1 MKLMNNL
8 HNLHDKAIMM
18 YYTAKGVLKVMKPS
32 RLRFKKEDQF
42 VKMYVRQLLRK
53 AKTLED
59 VPHIGNLIDVVRAE
73 VERIEREYEEKHKK
87 AVEEVATPK
96 EVVTE
101 APKEVVAPVN
111 EAPKEV
117 VTATATVSETPKD
130 NTESERKEEHAE

>member
-1 MKLMNNL
+1 
-8 HNLHDKAIMM
+8 
-18 YYTAKGVLKVMKPS
+18 MKPS

-53 AKTLED
+53 ARTLED
-59 VPHIGNLIDVVRAE
+59 VPHIGNLIDVVRTE
-73 VERIEREYEEKHKK
+73 VERIEREHEEKLKK

-101 APKEVVAPVN
+101 VPKEVVVAPAPVSEQPKVE

-117 VTATATVSETPKD
+117 VTATATVSETLKD

>member
-1 MKLMNNL
+1 MKL
-8 HNLHDKAIMM
+8 
-18 YYTAKGVLKVMKPS
+18 S

-42 VKMYVRQLLRK
+42 VKIYVRQLLRK

-59 VPHIGNLIDVVRAE
+59 VPHIGNLKDVVRTE

-101 APKEVVAPVN
+101 VPKEV
-111 EAPKEV
+111 
-117 VTATATVSETPKD
+117 ATPTPTVSEASKET
-130 NTESERKEEHAE
+130 TESERKEEHAE

>member
-1 MKLMNNL
+1 
-8 HNLHDKAIMM
+8 
-18 YYTAKGVLKVMKPS
+18 MKPS

-101 APKEVVAPVN
+101 VPKEVVVSTAPVS
-111 EAPKEV
+111 ESPKEV
-117 VTATATVSETPKD
+117 VTPTPTVSETPKET
-130 NTESERKEEHAE
+130 TETERKEEHAE

>member
-1 MKLMNNL
+1 
-8 HNLHDKAIMM
+8 
-18 YYTAKGVLKVMKPS
+18 MKPS

-42 VKMYVRQLLRK
+42 VRMYVRQLLRK

-59 VPHIGNLIDVVRAE
+59 VPHIGNLIDVVRTE
-73 VERIEREYEEKHKK
+73 VERIEREHEEKHKK